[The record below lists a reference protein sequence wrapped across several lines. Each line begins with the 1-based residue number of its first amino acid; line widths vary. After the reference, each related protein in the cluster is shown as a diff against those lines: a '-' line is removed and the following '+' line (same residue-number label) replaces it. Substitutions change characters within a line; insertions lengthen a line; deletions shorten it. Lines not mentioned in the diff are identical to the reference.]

1 MKKINIIV
9 ISFCFTILFI
19 SNGLSKEVSSKVS
32 DTAET
37 KLSERAPAG
46 NTIADQVDEFVR
58 EIDALEGKVG
68 EDLSKDRKKTEA
80 LADKVIEKVLFF
92 NQKENKQKLDR
103 PEDYA
108 VCLYHLTKNPSFSK
122 NLRDVVQG
130 KVLLH
135 PQKKILEKIIHL
147 GEEASKGEEPPK

>member
-1 MKKINIIV
+1 MKKINLLAL
-9 ISFCFTILFI
+9 SFCFAV
-19 SNGLSKEVSSKVS
+19 GLTPMGYS
-32 DTAET
+32 
-37 KLSERAPAG
+37 SERKPAE
-46 NTIADQVDEFVR
+46 NTIADQVDDFVR
-58 EIDALEGKVG
+58 EIDGLEGKAG
-68 EDLSKDRKKTEA
+68 EDLAKDRKKTEA

-122 NLRDVVQG
+122 NLRDIVQG

-135 PQKKILEKIIHL
+135 PQKKILEKLIRQ
-147 GEEASKGEEPPK
+147 GEEVTKGEEPAK